1 MMSNIGGGG
10 GTADYRL
17 SSRGESSQAQKRCFI
32 TPNRAG
38 DSFIQGLINS
48 SAAKTR
54 SESSQYQNKFLY
66 QGVLEKH

>member
-38 DSFIQGLINS
+38 DSFI
-48 SAAKTR
+48 
-54 SESSQYQNKFLY
+54 
-66 QGVLEKH
+66 